1 MEQKY
6 YQSNYYKDLNYKV
19 CLPTDNT
26 VLDLISLIVEVELGH
41 PKEWFTNWHK
51 YDLWYSIVAM
61 KDNLPISIASARKD
75 GKILCYLY
83 TLPKYRNMYRE
94 LAQIDYI
101 PIHVELAKTRI
112 LYLSIHAF
120 DKKHERLAKAWDRK
134 ILNHLPNDVTPYRG
148 KFVYKGIKEY
158 RHVPQHIY
166 ELDLD
171 NV

>member
-6 YQSNYYKDLNYKV
+6 YLSNYYKDLSYKV
-19 CLPTDNT
+19 CLPTDTLVSN
-26 VLDLISLIVEVELGH
+26 LISSIIEVENGH
-41 PKEWFTNWHK
+41 PKEWFLNWHK
-51 YDLWYSIVAM
+51 YDLWYSIVAI
-61 KDNLPISIASARKD
+61 KNNEPISIASARKD

-101 PIHVELAKTRI
+101 PIHVQLADTRI

-134 ILNHLPNDVTPYRG
+134 ILNNLPNNVTPYRG
-148 KFVYKGIKEY
+148 KFVYKGVKEY
-158 RHVPQHIY
+158 RNVPQHIY